1 MELYRSKSVALIPA
15 IGLGVALS
23 VNAAADS
30 SVNAV
35 QQGGAQQNAA
45 AQHSGQR
52 SDASM
57 HGARASDVIGMN
69 VRNQRGED
77 LGEINDLVIDMN
89 NERVHY
95 AILAFGGIAGLG
107 EKLFAYPMHVFTRA
121 PDGESLVLAVD
132 EERLEA
138 APGFERDQWPDWQQ
152 EEGYRAQVDRYFGPT
167 VQVEPRPNMLLRRA
181 SELLDADVTSAD
193 EDVGDVEDLVIA
205 MPGGQ
210 VQFAVVE
217 LDRGWSEPDR
227 LTLLPLRAFER
238 SRQQGDNLALRLDRG
253 QVATA
258 PGFPAD
264 NWPDLNAGYRGELNA
279 WFDNF
284 DMDDASADADATR

>member
-1 MELYRSKSVALIPA
+1 MQWYRSKSLALVPA
-15 IGLGVALS
+15 IGLGIGLS
-23 VNAAADS
+23 VNAAAES
-30 SVNAV
+30 SANAV
-35 QQGGAQQNAA
+35 QQGDAQNAA
-45 AQHSGQR
+45 VQHSGQR

-77 LGEINDLVIDMN
+77 LGEINDLVVDVN

-132 EERLEA
+132 EARLEA
-138 APGFERDQWPDWQQ
+138 APGFERDQWPDWRQ
-152 EEGYRAQVDRYFGPT
+152 EKGYRARVDRYFGPT
-167 VQVEPRPNMLLRRA
+167 VQVEPRPDMLLRRA

-193 EDVGDVEDLVIA
+193 EDVGDLEDLVIA

-217 LDRGWSEPDR
+217 FDRAWSAPDR

-238 SRQQGDNLALRLDRG
+238 SRQQDDNLALRLDRG

-264 NWPDLNAGYRGELNA
+264 SWPDLDIEYRNELNA

-284 DMDDASADADATR
+284 DMDDASADADAPR